1 MGLRRG
7 VSHGYGKK
15 ATYER
20 FGVAWCN
27 DGGSLYVKLS
37 GTQVVSA
44 LTLYEPEANPAPA
57 GDSEGL
63 RKRFPNGRAG

>member
-1 MGLRRG
+1 MTFAPRSRYA
-7 VSHGYGKK
+7 SF
-15 ATYER
+15 

-44 LTLYEPEANPAPA
+44 LTLYEPETNTREHAAPA

-63 RKRFPNGRAG
+63 RFPNGRAG